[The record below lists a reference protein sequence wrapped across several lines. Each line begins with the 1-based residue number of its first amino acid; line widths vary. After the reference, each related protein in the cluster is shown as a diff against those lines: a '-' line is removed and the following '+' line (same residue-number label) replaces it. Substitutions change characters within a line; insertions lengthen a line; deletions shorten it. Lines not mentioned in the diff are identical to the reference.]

1 MSITAAEFDY
11 VRDLA
16 RSSAAIVIDSGKE
29 YFIESRLAPLVE
41 RLGFRTLTELI
52 TSMRLNPAFG
62 AVHARAIDALT
73 TNETFFF
80 RDLVPFDALRSVII
94 PQLIEQRAQSRTLSI
109 WSAACSTGQEPYSLA
124 MLLHE
129 HFPQLAN
136 WKVTILATDLSPTVL
151 AQARAGSYNQFEVNR
166 GLPAQLL
173 LKHFQKVGDRWEI
186 NEDLK
191 KRIEFRPMNLIEPWP
206 ALPCMDIILIRNVM
220 IYFDVPTKQT
230 ILRKIRSCLSP
241 QGALLLGTAET
252 TINLDPFWRPV
263 CHGLATVYA
272 PNPEGTHP

>member
-129 HFPQLAN
+129 HFPHLAN

-166 GLPAQLL
+166 GLQAQLL
-173 LKHFQKVGDRWEI
+173 LKHLWH
-186 NEDLK
+186 
-191 KRIEFRPMNLIEPWP
+191 
-206 ALPCMDIILIRNVM
+206 
-220 IYFDVPTKQT
+220 
-230 ILRKIRSCLSP
+230 S
-241 QGALLLGTAET
+241 
-252 TINLDPFWRPV
+252 
-263 CHGLATVYA
+263 
-272 PNPEGTHP
+272 